1 MAPLFASGTIRPL
14 VALVSDLAGS
24 NPQNEWGFLIFSIV
38 YNSNQNHWNPSESTH
53 LYIIYHSFTL
63 FPIWKTPNLGLIGS
77 WRSWRSGR
85 SAPHRHSMPQL
96 HLRRCHG
103 AQLVPQLQAAQFAA
117 GLGRAMDNFPGR
129 SSGQMSLTGRRSIH
143 FGCHKGGFGV
153 LRAWHYRSRNSYCI

>member
-1 MAPLFASGTIRPL
+1 MGIPDLFDCVQLQPKSLKSQREYTFIHNI
-14 VALVSDLAGS
+14 S
-24 NPQNEWGFLIFSIV
+24 F
-38 YNSNQNHWNPSESTH
+38 
-53 LYIIYHSFTL
+53 IYSLPDMKNTQSR
-63 FPIWKTPNLGLIGS
+63 LIGS